1 MNKIPF
7 IALAILSGALC
18 LAAPAENEAL
28 YFPNGEFYVPRANL
42 LDNNG
47 NTVRSYAL
55 NLRKYSGGW
64 KFKLYGATPLSTST
78 NAASTNNTAT
88 NTTATTNVNVSGDWA
103 FTFQN
108 SFVHTFNGTSF
119 SISSNSPPPTPD
131 IITLTLSQNGEDV
144 TGTGTVGSV
153 EYTLSGQVADDLFSF
168 SLLAGYTN
176 STLALMSAHV
186 AVGTNTMGGDY
197 FGNLNTLSSIKSG
210 AVTATK
216 Q

>member
-78 NAASTNNTAT
+78 NAASTNSTS
-88 NTTATTNVNVSGDWA
+88 TTNLAGTWA
-103 FTFQN
+103 FTFN
-108 SFVHTFNGTSF
+108 ELYGRTFNGTNFTRNTNAAPVSTNF
-119 SISSNSPPPTPD
+119 S
-131 IITLTLSQNGEDV
+131 LTLSQTNSDV
-144 TGTGTVGSV
+144 SATGTVNSIQ
-153 EYTLSGQVADDLFSF
+153 YSLSGEIHDDFFAFDIL
-168 SLLAGYTN
+168 
-176 STLALMSAHV
+176 
-186 AVGTNTMGGDY
+186 VGQTNTAINLISVHATIGDGVLEGDY
-197 FGNLNTLSSIKSG
+197 LWSTTGATEVNLGTL
-210 AVTATK
+210 TATK